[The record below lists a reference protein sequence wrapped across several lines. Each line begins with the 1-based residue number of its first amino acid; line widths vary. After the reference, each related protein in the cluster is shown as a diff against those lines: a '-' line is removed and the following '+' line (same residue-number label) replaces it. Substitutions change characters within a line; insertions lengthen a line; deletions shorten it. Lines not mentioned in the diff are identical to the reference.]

1 MPTIPAITNRM
12 GITEVGAR
20 GLIAL
25 GFMRKSATMMHTKVA
40 LPVTT
45 STRNVPFRNF
55 GAMPQLT
62 QFIKRRIANGIPD
75 YSWTPH
81 TEKFA
86 NLVEMERDAFE
97 EDQTGQTR
105 GSIQQLGVRAAE
117 FPDILLFS
125 RWAENPVGFDGS
137 PIFSASHALGGN
149 APAVQTNVVQGQVTE
164 ADLTTVNVATN
175 AQLIQ
180 EDFTAAV
187 AQMANFID
195 NQGVKFNFT
204 LDGAKLVIV
213 CSQRMRPAMVQAF
226 QSEFILQTAN
236 IFRGSI
242 EGIIG
247 TSLLDGTNFS
257 PLGINASYT
266 HDAATWYLC
275 RVDEA
280 LKPWFNLLFHAPTTA
295 ELTDDLKAAGVTMEA
310 LQTWQAIQIE
320 HTLNKVGDNADA
332 YTITN
337 DSFLMSVRA
346 KMNIVPGFWPYIV
359 QVQAA
364 AEES

>member
-25 GFMRKSATMMHTKVA
+25 GFMRKSATMMHTKIVY
-40 LPVTT
+40 PYPT

-55 GAMPQLT
+55 GAMPQLQ
-62 QFIKRRIANGIPD
+62 QFIKRRMANGIPD

-81 TEKFA
+81 TEKWA

-117 FPDILLFS
+117 FMDILLFA
-125 RWAENPVGFDGS
+125 RIAENPVGFDGS
-137 PIFSASHALGGN
+137 PIFSANHALGSH
-149 APAVQTNVVQGQVTE
+149 APATQTNIVQGQVSE

-180 EDFTAAV
+180 EDFTAAIT
-187 AQMANFID
+187 QMGNFID

-213 CSQRMRPAMVQAF
+213 CSLRMRPAMVQAF

-257 PLGINASYT
+257 PVGLNGNYT

-275 RVDEA
+275 RVDET
-280 LKPWFNLLFHAPTTA
+280 LKPFMSLLFHAPSNS
-295 ELTDDLKAAGVTMEA
+295 ELTDDLKQAGVSLEA
-310 LQTWQAIQIE
+310 FQTWQAIQIE

-346 KMNIVPGFWPYIV
+346 KLNIVPCFWPYIV